1 MSQGRGRL
9 QMLDPATVKSIVQ
22 DGGLAG
28 LVILLVYMGVSQF
41 INARAA
47 NSKNYPARDV
57 KHDANQGELRE
68 IKTMIEANGRNRER
82 ERGEDR
88 EWLDD
93 RLDHIEEALR
103 RMETIGEVLKDR
115 QSRS

>member
-1 MSQGRGRL
+1 
-9 QMLDPATVKSIVQ
+9 MLDPATVKSILQ

-41 INARAA
+41 INARAGQ
-47 NSKNYPARDV
+47 SKNYPARDV

-82 ERGEDR
+82 ERAEDR
-88 EWLDD
+88 E
-93 RLDHIEEALR
+93 
-103 RMETIGEVLKDR
+103 RMEQMFERIEDKFDDVIRDQVAIKTILNIR
-115 QSRS
+115 QT